1 MQLLGKML
9 EWFRDGLSGNDYL
22 LALAIFWGMLV
33 SSIIMFQRKKQGRLN
48 RAIFVE
54 ELMEKMRKDQEIQEF
69 MYKIQK
75 NEEWFHR
82 DFYKD
87 EEMVK
92 RVQNVLEFL
101 NYLCYM
107 EEAKVLPRKEY
118 AIFEYMVLK
127 IGANRSF
134 QNYMYHLYHNSEKE
148 NTVFPFY
155 YLLDRCAEKMPG
167 GFLDKDSSNYLH
179 I

>member
-48 RAIFVE
+48 RAIFVD

-101 NYLCYM
+101 NYLCLIYQT
-107 EEAKVLPRKEY
+107 P
-118 AIFEYMVLK
+118 
-127 IGANRSF
+127 
-134 QNYMYHLYHNSEKE
+134 
-148 NTVFPFY
+148 
-155 YLLDRCAEKMPG
+155 
-167 GFLDKDSSNYLH
+167 
-179 I
+179 